1 MQVSRMKNHKT
12 TAFRTNLMGGF
23 GAGFFSAPN
32 MIDFSTVFNNI
43 ETALLDNAPVVFTVI
58 GIIILYI
65 PLLILCRRLDKKD
78 LFKVI
83 L

>member
-1 MQVSRMKNHKT
+1 MKSRKKI
-12 TAFRTNLMGGF
+12 AFKANLMGGF

-43 ETALLDNAPVVFTVI
+43 GAALLDNAPVVGTVI
-58 GIIILYI
+58 GVIIFYI
-65 PLLILCRRLDKKD
+65 PLLILCRRLDRKD
-78 LFKVI
+78 LFKVK